1 MEGEIKRVECTWL
14 KDVSGREILAS
25 VMAVF
30 GFDACSLCFSGLVA
44 AEPNARATLRQPV
57 MDIRGSRSARKWP
70 KTQLA
75 LFTALFCQ
83 QQMSYVWS
91 LTALNCAFRSH
102 SILAL
107 PPHTRYVNCTYERS
121 NKTSKASLV
130 VILNYIFLLCFFF
143 RKTAISLLC
152 FSED

>member
-1 MEGEIKRVECTWL
+1 MCTGDQSLPGGLSALIKQGGGGGGRGRKRGMDGGRDKEGGVHMWL
-14 KDVSGREILAS
+14 KDESGREILAS

-91 LTALNCAFRSH
+91 LTALNCAFKV
-102 SILAL
+102 
-107 PPHTRYVNCTYERS
+107 T
-121 NKTSKASLV
+121 
-130 VILNYIFLLCFFF
+130 
-143 RKTAISLLC
+143 
-152 FSED
+152 